1 MIKVGEES
9 GTIEMVLREISLVRD
24 EELNKRIKIVLKLS
38 EPILLLI
45 VGILIST
52 FVIGLYLPILNM
64 SDIFEI

>member
-9 GTIEMVLREISLVRD
+9 GTIEMVLKEISFMRD
-24 EELNKRIKIVLKLS
+24 EELNKKIKIVLKLS

-45 VGILIST
+45 VGVLISA